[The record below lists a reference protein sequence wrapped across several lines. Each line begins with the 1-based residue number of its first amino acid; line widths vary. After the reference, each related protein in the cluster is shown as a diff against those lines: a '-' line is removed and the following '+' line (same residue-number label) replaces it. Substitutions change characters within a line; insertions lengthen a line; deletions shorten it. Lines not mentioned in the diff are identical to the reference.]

1 MVTISKDIDY
11 RLISDEPTTFIKGRQ
26 SDPPIKMQLARTH
39 LVVSKYFLYESFEM
53 EGIPHR
59 INAKRD
65 RNIKMTL
72 GRAQDLLADTPS
84 LIRQPSCV
92 LS

>member
-1 MVTISKDIDY
+1 
-11 RLISDEPTTFIKGRQ
+11 
-26 SDPPIKMQLARTH
+26 MQLARTH
-39 LVVSKYFLYESFEM
+39 LVVSKYFPYESFEM

-65 RNIKMTL
+65 HNLKMAL
-72 GRAQDLLADTPS
+72 GRAQDLLVDTRG
-84 LIRQPSCV
+84 LIKHPSCV